1 MHYFKKVSAVIL
13 SVLIALPA
21 SSYAVGSGGFENA
34 SFGAADYG
42 KGLAS
47 TANPTN
53 PATISINPAGL
64 NELPGVQ
71 VQGNLNLIN
80 MWTKIESKNST
91 GGSTQSSST
100 VNVIP
105 TTYISYNPGEKM
117 DLNNRLAFG
126 LGVDSPFGLANKYDS
141 NFTAVHYTGYKNWI
155 KMYAIKP
162 VVSARLAD
170 WLSLGAGPIWY
181 RAFDVGQ
188 IAAYP
193 NFAVGGGPDG
203 QVRANLSGNSW
214 GWHMGLL
221 AKPAP
226 KHKVGFYFRSPVQIH
241 LKGLLKGENMFT
253 DSGASNG
260 RFETGIHTKLHLPLN
275 MTLGYNYKINEKTD
289 IGTDIGWTR
298 WSVFDNFYVPVDPI
312 RGANLGTV
320 STANHN
326 ALLNSLFNT
335 PGPGGVGDKDW
346 NNSLTFNLG
355 GEHKLS
361 DSFRIRAGT
370 YYFWTPIPKNHF
382 TPVVPDANRWAIALG
397 FGYDITKK
405 LTWDVSYVAQFFMRR
420 QVDNDISESLGTSV
434 DGTYSSFIQAV
445 TTGLTYKWG
454 AEPAPPVAEDWEGST
469 VAK

>member
-1 MHYFKKVSAVIL
+1 MQHFKKISALIL
-13 SVLIALPA
+13 TVLIALPA

-80 MWTKIESKNST
+80 MWTKIESAQVN

-105 TTYISYNPGEKM
+105 TTYVSYNPGKKM
-117 DLNNRLAFG
+117 GLNDRVAFG
-126 LGVDSPFGLANKYDS
+126 IGVDSPFGLANKYDS
-141 NFTAVHYTGYKNWI
+141 SFTAVKYTGHRNWI

-162 VVSARLAD
+162 VASFRFAD
-170 WLSLGAGPIWY
+170 WLNIAAGPIWY

-188 IAAYP
+188 IAQYRNA
-193 NFAVGGGPDG
+193 AVGGSTDG
-203 QVRANLSGNSW
+203 QVRAGLTGNAW
-214 GWHMGLL
+214 GWQMGALL
-221 AKPAP
+221 KPAP
-226 KHKVGFYFRSPVQIH
+226 KHKVGVYFRSPTLIR
-241 LKGLLKGENMFT
+241 LKGMLKGENLFQDT
-253 DSGASNG
+253 GASNG
-260 RFETGIHTKLHLPLN
+260 TFETGIHTEMHLPLN
-275 MTLGYNYKINEKTD
+275 LTTGYNYKINEKTD
-289 IGTDIGWTR
+289 VGVDLGWTR

-312 RGANLGTV
+312 QGGNLGAV
-320 STANHN
+320 STGNHN
-326 ALLNSLFNT
+326 SLLNSLFNT

-346 NNSLTFNLG
+346 NNSLTLNLG
-355 GEHKLS
+355 GEHKLR
-361 DSFRIRAGT
+361 DNFRIRAGT

-382 TPVVPDANRWAIALG
+382 TPVVPDANRWAIAFG

-405 LTWDVSYVAQFFMRR
+405 LTWDVSYVAQFFVRR
-420 QVDNDISESLGTSV
+420 QVDNDISNALGTSV
-434 DGTYSSFIQAV
+434 DGTYSSFIQAA

-454 AEPAPPVAEDWEGST
+454 AEPAAPIVEDWEGSMRT
-469 VAK
+469 